1 MNMNKSDFAWIGIR
15 LFGVFFFVQ
24 ALVNVVEVVTAV
36 YSVLGETSVSWGINR
51 DDVSGAIL
59 SMGVRMGA
67 FIALYL
73 GLSYYF
79 LIKGKYVHRLLVRD
93 LDEDET

>member
-1 MNMNKSDFAWIGIR
+1 MNKSGFAWIGIR

-79 LIKGKYVHRLLVRD
+79 LFKGKYVHRLLVRD